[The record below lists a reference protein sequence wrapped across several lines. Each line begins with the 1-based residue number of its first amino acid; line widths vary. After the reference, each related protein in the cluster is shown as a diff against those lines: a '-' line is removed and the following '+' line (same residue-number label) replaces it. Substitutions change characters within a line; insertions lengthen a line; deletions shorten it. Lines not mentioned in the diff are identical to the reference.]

1 MKPRS
6 VEAKEPSR
14 AEESL
19 RQEVYPPKIGV
30 TFTEAAGKTVAYI
43 NYNAHFP
50 EWIALDVRF
59 TDGTSFC
66 FQLIPQMALR
76 VEYLESRHGQ
86 LELLKDYGE
95 VFCSKR
101 PIQS

>member
-1 MKPRS
+1 MK
-6 VEAKEPSR
+6 AGN
-14 AEESL
+14 L
-19 RQEVYPPKIGV
+19 RIDFGDQSG
-30 TFTEAAGKTVAYI
+30 FTEAAGKTVAYI
-43 NYNAHFP
+43 NYDARFR

-76 VEYLESRHGQ
+76 AEYLESRHGE

-95 VFCSKR
+95 VFGGKR
-101 PIQS
+101 NNES

>member
-1 MKPRS
+1 MKS
-6 VEAKEPSR
+6 GSKADTSSNEHSI
-14 AEESL
+14 
-19 RQEVYPPKIGV
+19 RQELYPPKIGLN
-30 TFTEAAGKTVAYI
+30 FTEGAGKTVAYI
-43 NYNAHFP
+43 NYNARFP

-76 VEYLESRHGQ
+76 VEYLESRNGE

-95 VFCSKR
+95 VFGG
-101 PIQS
+101 

>member
-6 VEAKEPSR
+6 EADNNRNEH
-14 AEESL
+14 SL
-19 RQEVYPPKIGV
+19 RQELHPPKIGLN
-30 TFTEAAGKTVAYI
+30 FTEAAGKTVAYI

-50 EWIALDVRF
+50 EWIALEVRF

-76 VEYLESRHGQ
+76 VEYLESRHGE

-95 VFCSKR
+95 VFGGKR
-101 PIQS
+101 APES